1 MTSEKELL
9 ERVIKEKLGEGKA
22 KYEVNVGFEGKRIDL
37 VFEKENEIW
46 LIEAKRRL
54 NFEALGQVL
63 TYKKLY
69 EHEILSSKNIKLGIV
84 CKETDVEVEEA
95 CKSERIEV
103 FAFPEK
109 IGEVTE
115 EAPICGVCGSQM
127 VEEGGEYKCKTC
139 EYFFGMSSK
148 IRKCSGC
155 GVMYGSY
162 PVVEA
167 TILNIPRVCV
177 TKIAGE
183 IATAYC
189 PKCREKSERYFEIG
203 RTFVDMLRM
212 NMERGNFTPNAA
224 VLYFQTLTYKSK
236 EFIDYCLGR
245 AKPFFGKE
253 TVAEN
258 KMRKGEFENVG

>member
-9 ERVIKEKLGEGKA
+9 ERVVKEKLGEGKA

-63 TYKKLY
+63 TYKRLY
-69 EHEILSSKNIKLGIV
+69 QHEISPSKNIKLGIV

-103 FAFPEK
+103 FAFPDK

-127 VEEGGEYKCKTC
+127 IEEGGEYKCKTC
-139 EYFFGMSSK
+139 EYFFGMSSLVK
-148 IRKCSGC
+148 RCNNCGKFYGTYPAVEDDVLSLCLTKDNIRNHWRKGLCPCCRKEGYEYYNTKQSRP
-155 GVMYGSY
+155 YGTLAEFIKYELSNR
-162 PVVEA
+162 E
-167 TILNIPRVCV
+167 V
-177 TKIAGE
+177 TP
-183 IATAYC
+183 YQ
-189 PKCREKSERYFEIG
+189 
-203 RTFVDMLRM
+203 L
-212 NMERGNFTPNAA
+212 
-224 VLYFQTLTYKSK
+224 QTTVGLPK